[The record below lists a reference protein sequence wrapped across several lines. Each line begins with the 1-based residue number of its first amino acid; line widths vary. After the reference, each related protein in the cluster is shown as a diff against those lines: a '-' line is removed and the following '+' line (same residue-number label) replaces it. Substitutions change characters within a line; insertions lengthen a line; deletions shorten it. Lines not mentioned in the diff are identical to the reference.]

1 MALTDPQKTVS
12 DDPSRFKVIVAGRR
26 WGKSHLS
33 MNEMAKFARFPNKKI
48 FYVAPTYRQA
58 KAILWDDLKTKMINC
73 RWAKKINESDL
84 TITLINGSKI
94 HLRSADNPDS
104 LRGIS
109 IDFLVMDECAMISQK
124 TWTEVLRPA
133 LSDKQGH
140 AMFITTPKGRNWI
153 YDLWQGAH
161 TQHDWKPFSYTTLEG
176 GNVPAEEIEAAR
188 EDLDERSFKQE
199 YEASFI
205 NYQGQIYYNWDPML
219 HLQHKPVVI
228 PRHEILHVAMDFN
241 IDPLVAAVCRINGDE
256 IHVIDESIHQRIK
269 HNGNGRRTKA

>member
-1 MALTDPQKTVS
+1 
-12 DDPSRFKVIVAGRR
+12 
-26 WGKSHLS
+26 

-58 KAILWDDLKTKMINC
+58 KQILWDDLKAKMINC

-84 TITLINGSKI
+84 TITLVNGSKI
-94 HLRSADNPDS
+94 HLRSADNADS

-109 IDFLVMDECAMISQK
+109 IDYLVMDECAMIDHK

-133 LSDKQGH
+133 LSDRQGH

-176 GNVPAEEIEAAR
+176 GNVPEEEIEA
-188 EDLDERSFKQE
+188 
-199 YEASFI
+199 
-205 NYQGQIYYNWDPML
+205 
-219 HLQHKPVVI
+219 
-228 PRHEILHVAMDFN
+228 VATY
-241 IDPLVAAVCRINGDE
+241 VA
-256 IHVIDESIHQRIK
+256 EST
-269 HNGNGRRTKA
+269 N